1 MKKIFPLVVLLL
13 VLSCKKDKSETKKV
27 KEVTITSNELKEA
40 VSFLASDELKGR
52 DTGTEGI
59 ESAAKFIEDRFVEYG
74 AKPYFNEYR
83 DNFKVD
89 SLDAFNVVGFV
100 EGNDD
105 KLKDEVVIIGAHY
118 DHIGFGRKVGNDSIG
133 NGANDNAT
141 GTAAVLAMAK
151 YFATKKSNKRSV
163 MFALFTAEERGLL
176 GSSHLAKRLKEENL
190 NLYTMV
196 NFEMIG
202 VPFTDNRG
210 YEVLATGFELSNMAE
225 KINAYTNSN
234 IVGESEVAKKYS
246 LFKRSDNYPF
256 YKEFN
261 LPCHTL
267 SSCDMS
273 NFDYYHHVDD
283 ETELMNFEF
292 MANLINKLTPAM
304 EAITNSETREIQMH
318 EQAAE

>member
-1 MKKIFPLVVLLL
+1 
-13 VLSCKKDKSETKKV
+13 
-27 KEVTITSNELKEA
+27 
-40 VSFLASDELKGR
+40 
-52 DTGTEGI
+52 
-59 ESAAKFIEDRFVEYG
+59 
-74 AKPYFNEYR
+74 
-83 DNFKVD
+83 
-89 SLDAFNVVGFV
+89 
-100 EGNDD
+100 
-105 KLKDEVVIIGAHY
+105 
-118 DHIGFGRKVGNDSIG
+118 
-133 NGANDNAT
+133 
-141 GTAAVLAMAK
+141 
-151 YFATKKSNKRSV
+151 
-163 MFALFTAEERGLL
+163 
-176 GSSHLAKRLKEENL
+176 
-190 NLYTMV
+190 
-196 NFEMIG
+196 
-202 VPFTDNRG
+202 
-210 YEVLATGFELSNMAE
+210 MAE

-292 MANLINKLTPAM
+292 MANLINKLIPAM